1 MVIVYETEGGY
12 GIWRVVGV
20 SGGAG
25 KAVQFLVESL
35 PRLTAYPNNSS
46 NDSSQRASKPR
57 VFLWFDYKD

>member
-12 GIWRVVGV
+12 GIWRVVRV

-35 PRLTAYPNNSS
+35 PRLTAYPNHSS
-46 NDSSQRASKPR
+46 NDSSQ
-57 VFLWFDYKD
+57 